1 MNFERQFYQ
10 RLDAESYDQKPRPKP
25 SHPFLAEEAK
35 KPDIEKCLEVVATL
49 EARTVLVR
57 RLNLTYVMFSLC
69 EYVKFSKQTTVQAT
83 EVASSLVETIQGA
96 CRLGGCFKAMVLMG
110 I

>member
-1 MNFERQFYQ
+1 
-10 RLDAESYDQKPRPKP
+10 
-25 SHPFLAEEAK
+25 
-35 KPDIEKCLEVVATL
+35 
-49 EARTVLVR
+49 VLWLNENHDNISMFDVWIR

-69 EYVKFSKQTTVQAT
+69 EYVKLSKQTTVQAT

>member
-1 MNFERQFYQ
+1 
-10 RLDAESYDQKPRPKP
+10 
-25 SHPFLAEEAK
+25 
-35 KPDIEKCLEVVATL
+35 
-49 EARTVLVR
+49 VLWLNENHDNISMFDVWIR

>member
-1 MNFERQFYQ
+1 
-10 RLDAESYDQKPRPKP
+10 
-25 SHPFLAEEAK
+25 
-35 KPDIEKCLEVVATL
+35 
-49 EARTVLVR
+49 VLWLHENHDNISMFDVWIR

-69 EYVKFSKQTTVQAT
+69 EYVKLSKQTTVQAT

>member
-10 RLDAESYDQKPRPKP
+10 RLDVESCDQRPSRTRPKP
-25 SHPFLAEEAK
+25 SHPFLSEEAK
-35 KPDIEKCLEVVATL
+35 KPYIEKCLEVVATL

-69 EYVKFSKQTTVQAT
+69 EYVKLSK
-83 EVASSLVETIQGA
+83 
-96 CRLGGCFKAMVLMG
+96 
-110 I
+110 

>member
-1 MNFERQFYQ
+1 MLWLHENHDNISM
-10 RLDAESYDQKPRPKP
+10 LDVW
-25 SHPFLAEEAK
+25 
-35 KPDIEKCLEVVATL
+35 I
-49 EARTVLVR
+49 R

-69 EYVKFSKQTTVQAT
+69 EYMKLSKQTTVQAIG
-83 EVASSLVETIQGA
+83 VASSLVETIQGA

>member
-1 MNFERQFYQ
+1 MLWLHENHDNISMF
-10 RLDAESYDQKPRPKP
+10 DVW
-25 SHPFLAEEAK
+25 
-35 KPDIEKCLEVVATL
+35 I
-49 EARTVLVR
+49 R

-69 EYVKFSKQTTVQAT
+69 EYVKLSKQTTVQAT